1 METNRISDESQR
13 KTILLNSCGITTYKL
28 FKGLKVP
35 AISQN
40 AVIQSGFLNN
50 KSERQ
55 ILKDSDKEVKKCCR
69 CDGNH
74 AAKSCP
80 FIDKEDCFYCHNKD
94 YTSKACR
101 KKAKPNKVKVNN
113 VVQTKE
119 NSTEVDNDEF

>member
-1 METNRISDESQR
+1 MEANRISDESQR

-50 KSERQ
+50 KAERQ
-55 ILKDSDKEVKKCCR
+55 ILKVRDEEVKKCCR

-74 AAKSCP
+74 AVGVTEIMQPSHALSSIKRIVFIVTTKIIQAKLV
-80 FIDKEDCFYCHNKD
+80 
-94 YTSKACR
+94 
-101 KKAKPNKVKVNN
+101 VKRQN
-113 VVQTKE
+113 QIK
-119 NSTEVDNDEF
+119 

>member
-1 METNRISDESQR
+1 MEANRISDESQR

-55 ILKDSDKEVKKCCR
+55 ILKDSDKEVKNAV
-69 CDGNH
+69 GVTEIMQPSH
-74 AAKSCP
+74 ALSSIKRIVFIVTTKIIQAKLV
-80 FIDKEDCFYCHNKD
+80 
-94 YTSKACR
+94 
-101 KKAKPNKVKVNN
+101 VKRQN
-113 VVQTKE
+113 QIK
-119 NSTEVDNDEF
+119 